1 MNGFIEAVIIL
12 ALVGAILIYVF
23 YSKSTS
29 NSSMSAKERKERFQR
44 IQELE
49 GMANTVDKLIFSMNE
64 SDNLNAK
71 KKRAETILQV
81 LNRVS
86 DYPEYQE
93 VFESFDELYKQ
104 VKSMLL
110 VAPVIEH
117 LKKAHKYKFKKKDSS
132 EKNALLDA
140 LYEIEQNNITDDD
153 FMRLG
158 SHNEETGEIISIS
171 QIEER
176 LKELGWEK

>member
-1 MNGFIEAVIIL
+1 M
-12 ALVGAILIYVF
+12 
-23 YSKSTS
+23 
-29 NSSMSAKERKERFQR
+29 SSKERKERFQR

-49 GMANTVDKLIFSMNE
+49 GMANTIDKLVFSMNE
-64 SDNLNAK
+64 SDDLKAK

-81 LNRVS
+81 LNRVT

-93 VFESFDELYKQ
+93 VFENYDELYEQ
-104 VKSMLL
+104 LNSMIL

-140 LYEIEQNNITDDD
+140 MYEIEQNNITDDD
-153 FMRLG
+153 FYKLG

-176 LKELGWEK
+176 LKELGWEQ